1 MSSTLTR
8 RIADLLVGVGL
19 AMIIIGCALAYPFVR
34 DTLQAQSDPSVALS
48 FVVTLAPALPQ
59 PAETPAPSTPLTTTA
74 LITSTPTPTPR
85 PTAISSPGLPLT
97 TPSSVPAP
105 VVLPD
110 SSVSTSNAN
119 AVAATALPAPATT
132 SIPPDRIVIQA
143 IGLDAPVETVGWH
156 IEQGASVWDV
166 PARRAAGW
174 LKTTA
179 PAGQPGNTVLDG
191 HHNVKGQ
198 VFRRLVDLK
207 PGDAIDLLAGSAVYH
222 YAVTEKHILL
232 DRDQPIEVR
241 IANAKWI
248 QSTDDERLTLV
259 TCWPY
264 TNNTHRLI
272 IVARPL
278 PPSPPDRQ
286 KGNIE

>member
-1 MSSTLTR
+1 MSATLTR
-8 RIADLLVGVGL
+8 RIADLLVAVGL
-19 AMIIIGCALAYPFVR
+19 AMIIFGSALAYPFVR

-48 FVVTLAPALPQ
+48 FVVTLAPAPSQ
-59 PAETPAPSTPLTTTA
+59 PAETPAPPTPVPATA
-74 LITSTPTPTPR
+74 PVTSTPAPTPR
-85 PTAISSPGLPLT
+85 STAVSSPGSPLT
-97 TPSSVPAP
+97 TPSVPAP

-110 SSVSTSNAN
+110 SSASTGNAN
-119 AVAATALPAPATT
+119 AMAATALPAPATT
-132 SIPPDRIVIQA
+132 RIPPDRIVIQA

-156 IEQGASVWDV
+156 IEQGVSVWDV
-166 PARRAAGW
+166 PHRRVAGW
-174 LKTTA
+174 LKTSA

-191 HHNVKGQ
+191 HHNIKGE
-198 VFRRLVDLK
+198 VFRRLVDLR
-207 PGDAIDLLAGSAVYH
+207 PGDAIDLHAGSAVYH

-232 DRDQPIEVR
+232 DRDQPFSVR
-241 IANAKWI
+241 IANAQWI
-248 QSTDDERLTLV
+248 QATDDERLTLV

-272 IVARPL
+272 IVARPF